1 MTTAAMDRTLIL
13 LRHAQAV
20 SASSD
25 GDHERELTE
34 AGHAAARSA
43 GRWLREHAL
52 GVDQVLCSTA
62 ERTRQTAEGVW
73 DGGCGEA
80 DVHFDRRIYNAAAET
95 LLDVVR
101 GADDD
106 ADVVML
112 VGHAPGVPALASL
125 LADGEGRGT
134 AHESLCRGF
143 PPAAFAVL
151 RYAGPWSQIG
161 IGSASLRDF
170 VTP

>member
-13 LRHAQAV
+13 LRHAEAV
-20 SASSD
+20 ASSPE

-34 AGHAAARSA
+34 TGHTQAQSA

-62 ERTRQTAEGVW
+62 ERTRQTAEGIW

-80 DVHFDRRIYNAAAET
+80 DVHFDRQIYNAPADA
-95 LLDVVR
+95 LLAVVR

-112 VGHAPGVPALASL
+112 VGHAPGVPALASF
-125 LADGEGRGT
+125 LADGQGRGT
-134 AHESLCRGF
+134 AHEQMCHGF
-143 PPAAFAVL
+143 PPGAFAVL
-151 RYAGPWSQIG
+151 RYSGRWSGLGAG
-161 IGSASLRDF
+161 AALLRYF
-170 VTP
+170 VRP